1 MGNKINSYLTGNA
14 GSMGDLI
21 DVEKEKYKYILV
33 VGAGSYFSNSL
44 WGLFTEIMVHRF
56 EHWRRGEGWND

>member
-1 MGNKINSYLTGNA
+1 MKDDNWKYVLT
-14 GSMGDLI
+14 
-21 DVEKEKYKYILV
+21 

-56 EHWRRGEGWND
+56 KHWRKGEGWND